1 MKNKFVPPKRKKF
14 VKKKK
19 KRGKLFR
26 KSFFFRDVIGNNELP
41 KDNNYSSSDSVIK
54 EESNNSFEEKME
66 TLINRIKKLKKGEE
80 LNINEIELLNKKDI
94 RNQKEK
100 EKEIRMQGF
109 LHTLNE
115 YRDMNYN
122 QRKNKDHFSYKVP
135 ILIRANSDID
145 GSNCLNISNK

>member
-1 MKNKFVPPKRKKF
+1 
-14 VKKKK
+14 
-19 KRGKLFR
+19 
-26 KSFFFRDVIGNNELP
+26 
-41 KDNNYSSSDSVIK
+41 
-54 EESNNSFEEKME
+54 ME

-80 LNINEIELLNKKDI
+80 LNINEIDLLINKKDI

-122 QRKNKDHFSYKVP
+122 QRKNKDHFYYKVT
-135 ILIRANSDID
+135 ILIIANSDID
-145 GSNCLNISNK
+145 GSICLNISNK

>member
-1 MKNKFVPPKRKKF
+1 LSKKRKKEENYF
-14 VKKKK
+14 EN
-19 KRGKLFR
+19 L
-26 KSFFFRDVIGNNELP
+26 FFFRDVIGNNELP

-80 LNINEIELLNKKDI
+80 LNINEIDLLINKKDI

-145 GSNCLNISNK
+145 GSICLNISNK